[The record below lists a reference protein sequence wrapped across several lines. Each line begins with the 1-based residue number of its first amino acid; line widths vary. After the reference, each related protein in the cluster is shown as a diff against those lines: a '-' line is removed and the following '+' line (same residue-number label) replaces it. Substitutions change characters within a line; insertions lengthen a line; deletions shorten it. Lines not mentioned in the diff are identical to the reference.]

1 MTKIPDDTRFGFARE
16 RNHFPFLSF
25 LCVLL
30 ITFGCASPAYRVHP
44 EFMARAKGIRKS
56 ALMLAEV
63 RIYEVSPG
71 GVAQVR
77 DDWSRA
83 GKENLIRALAET
95 FLERRFRVR
104 PLTVDEER
112 AEDVREI
119 KALYK
124 AVDKSMRLH
133 GYGPQLFPEKRNRFV
148 YSLGPSGETL
158 SRLGVD
164 SMIFMCGSGQISA
177 SEQKAWISIAVSDSC
192 GTILWHCVRHTVDQY
207 DLRDGE
213 SVTEFVEDLLSSFPE
228 VG

>member
-1 MTKIPDDTRFGFARE
+1 MSVTQ
-16 RNHFPFLSF
+16 RNYFPSLFV
-25 LCVLL
+25 LCLLL

-44 EFMARAKGIRKS
+44 EFMARVKGIEKP

-63 RIYEVSPG
+63 RIYEILPG
-71 GVAQVR
+71 GVVQVR

-83 GKENLIRALAET
+83 GKENLIKALTES
-95 FLERRFRVR
+95 FMERRFRVMS
-104 PLTVDEER
+104 LTAHEER

-124 AVDKSMRLH
+124 AVEKSIRLH

-148 YSLGPSGETL
+148 YSLGPSKKTL
-158 SRLGVD
+158 SRLGAD
-164 SMIFMCGSGQISA
+164 SMVFMSGSGQISA

-207 DLRDGE
+207 DLRDAKGAA
-213 SVTEFVEDLLSSFPE
+213 EFVEDLLASFPE

>member
-1 MTKIPDDTRFGFARE
+1 MSVTQ
-16 RNHFPFLSF
+16 RNYFPSLFV
-25 LCVLL
+25 LCLLL

-44 EFMARAKGIRKS
+44 EFMARVKGIQKP

-63 RIYEVSPG
+63 RIYEILPG
-71 GVAQVR
+71 GVVQVR

-83 GKENLIRALAET
+83 GKENLIKALTES
-95 FLERRFRVR
+95 FMERRFRVMS
-104 PLTVDEER
+104 LTAHEER

-124 AVDKSMRLH
+124 AVEKSIRLH

-148 YSLGPSGETL
+148 YSLGPSKKTL
-158 SRLGVD
+158 SRLGAD
-164 SMIFMCGSGQISA
+164 SMVFMSGSGQISA

-207 DLRDGE
+207 DLRDAKGAA
-213 SVTEFVEDLLSSFPE
+213 EFVEDLLASFPE

>member
-1 MTKIPDDTRFGFARE
+1 MSVTQ
-16 RNHFPFLSF
+16 RNYFPSLFV
-25 LCVLL
+25 LCLLL

-44 EFMARAKGIRKS
+44 EFMARVKGIQKP

-63 RIYEVSPG
+63 RIYEILPG
-71 GVAQVR
+71 GVVQVR

-83 GKENLIRALAET
+83 GKENLIKALTES
-95 FLERRFRVR
+95 FMERRFRVMS
-104 PLTVDEER
+104 LSAHEER

-124 AVDKSMRLH
+124 AVEKSIRLH

-148 YSLGPSGETL
+148 YSLGPSKKTL
-158 SRLGVD
+158 SRLGAD
-164 SMIFMCGSGQISA
+164 SMVFMSGSGQISA

-207 DLRDGE
+207 DLRDAKGAA
-213 SVTEFVEDLLSSFPE
+213 EFVEDLLASFPE

>member
-1 MTKIPDDTRFGFARE
+1 MSVTQ
-16 RNHFPFLSF
+16 RNYFPSLFV
-25 LCVLL
+25 LCLLL

-44 EFMARAKGIRKS
+44 EFMARVKGIQKP

-63 RIYEVSPG
+63 RIYEILPG
-71 GVAQVR
+71 GVVQVR

-83 GKENLIRALAET
+83 GKENLIKALTES
-95 FLERRFRVR
+95 FMERRFRVMS
-104 PLTVDEER
+104 LTAHEER

-124 AVDKSMRLH
+124 AVEKSIRLH

-148 YSLGPSGETL
+148 YSLGPSKKTL
-158 SRLGVD
+158 SRLGAD
-164 SMIFMCGSGQISA
+164 SMVFMSGSGQISA

-192 GTILWHCVRHTVDQY
+192 GTILWHCVRHTVDQH
-207 DLRDGE
+207 DLRDAKGAA
-213 SVTEFVEDLLSSFPE
+213 EFVEDLLASFPE

>member
-1 MTKIPDDTRFGFARE
+1 VSSEMSVMH
-16 RNHFPFLSF
+16 RNHFPFLPV
-25 LCVLL
+25 LCLLL

-44 EFMARAKGIRKS
+44 DFMARAKGIRKP

-63 RIYEVSPG
+63 RVYEISPG
-71 GVAQVR
+71 GVVQLR

-83 GKENLIRALAET
+83 GKENLIKALIET
-95 FLERRFRVR
+95 FMEKRFRVTR
-104 PLTVDEER
+104 LSVCEER

-124 AVDKSMRLH
+124 AVDKSIRLH
-133 GYGPQLFPEKRNRFV
+133 GYGPQLFPEKTKRFV
-148 YSLGPSGETL
+148 YSLGPSEKTL
-158 SRLGVD
+158 SRLGAD
-164 SMIFMCGSGQISA
+164 SMIFMSGSGQIST

-207 DLRDGE
+207 DLRDAK
-213 SVTEFVEDLLSSFPE
+213 SATEFVEDLLSSFPE